1 MCDSDFFLFEMSEG
15 KPNKTQ
21 DQTGE
26 LCGLVEDE
34 VYIGLGGQ
42 ETLKYIQLWK
52 AEPQTCDF
60 FFSSIE
66 KEGFRFDPQGSF

>member
-1 MCDSDFFLFEMSEG
+1 MSEG

-60 FFSSIE
+60 FFFFYR
-66 KEGFRFDPQGSF
+66 KGRVQFRHPRFLLRLT